1 VPGILAASR
10 ARHAS
15 GLALADRPHTR
26 HWVKRQ
32 PHPLSPQQ
40 AGHDALALGSGKWED
55 EAVGDDRDAELA
67 DTLAEVGRRV
77 GQAMTDALER
87 IRPAFDA
94 LAEVASR
101 PEVRAVIRRAEKA
114 MQRRPCLC
122 FCSRA
127 HPADHGICE
136 VLGAVITGQYSSGL
150 LGNVDVPLCAPCAA
164 ARAAHE
170 FAG

>member
-1 VPGILAASR
+1 
-10 ARHAS
+10 
-15 GLALADRPHTR
+15 
-26 HWVKRQ
+26 
-32 PHPLSPQQ
+32 
-40 AGHDALALGSGKWED
+40 
-55 EAVGDDRDAELA
+55 VGDDRDAELA

-101 PEVRAVIRRAEKA
+101 PEVRAVIRRAEKV

-122 FCSRA
+122 FCARA
-127 HPADHGICE
+127 HPADRGICE
-136 VLGAVITGQYSSGL
+136 VLGAVITGRYSSGV
-150 LGNVDVPLCAPCAA
+150 LGDVDVPLCAPCAA

>member
-1 VPGILAASR
+1 M
-10 ARHAS
+10 
-15 GLALADRPHTR
+15 
-26 HWVKRQ
+26 
-32 PHPLSPQQ
+32 
-40 AGHDALALGSGKWED
+40 
-55 EAVGDDRDAELA
+55 GDDRDSELA

-87 IRPAFDA
+87 VRSAFDS

-101 PEVRAVIRRAEKA
+101 PEVRVVIERAEKA
-114 MQRRPCLC
+114 MRRRPCLC

-127 HPADHGICE
+127 HPDDRGICE
-136 VLGAVITGQYSSGL
+136 LLGAVITGQCGSDL
-150 LGNVDVPLCAPCAA
+150 LGDVDVPLCAPCAA